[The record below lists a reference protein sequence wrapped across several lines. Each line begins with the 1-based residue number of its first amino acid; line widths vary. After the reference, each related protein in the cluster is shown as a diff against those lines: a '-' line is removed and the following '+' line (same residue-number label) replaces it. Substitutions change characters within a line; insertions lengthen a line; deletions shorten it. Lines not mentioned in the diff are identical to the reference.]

1 MAGTAVVVQGGSL
14 ACTHS
19 GTATIA
25 SGSARL
31 TVGTMGVLLSGSES
45 GLNFPTCQ
53 NKTTTQ
59 APSPAPCVSDAATG
73 GAATKLTV
81 RGTPVLLNATGP
93 THPSVT
99 PAVVGTW
106 SVKSAGQTK
115 LTAV

>member
-19 GTATIA
+19 GTAAIT
-25 SGSARL
+25 SGSSRL
-31 TVGTMGVLLSGSES
+31 TVGTMGVLLSGKES
-45 GLNFPTCQ
+45 GLSFPACQ

-59 APSPAPCVSDAATG
+59 TPSPAPCVSDAATAG
-73 GAATKLTV
+73 RATKLTV
-81 RGTPVLLNATGP
+81 GGIPVLLGATGP

-106 SVKSAGQTK
+106 SVKSAGQTR